1 MANFKVSSNVVA
13 QRVEDQVVVVNLA
26 TNRIFALNSTG
37 ARLWELLAAGLDRH
51 AIEAR
56 LIQEYEVDAAA
67 LRPELDDLLAK
78 LKAESLVEHVE

>member
-1 MANFKVSSNVVA
+1 MA
-13 QRVEDQVVVVNLA
+13 
-26 TNRIFALNSTG
+26 
-37 ARLWELLAAGLDRH
+37 
-51 AIEAR
+51 AR